1 MQTAICLPYMERQ
14 YDRAVTL
21 DWCRLVDAGP
31 FSSLSCGER
40 ITGPTQDM
48 RVLMAAAAAL
58 TERVRIVPALYVL
71 PMHSAVSA
79 AKEVAS
85 LDVLSGGRVTMTVG
99 VGGREHDYRA
109 LGVSFERR
117 FARLDEQVATMKR
130 IWRGEP
136 PFEGADPVGP
146 KPIQEGGPP
155 LLAGAMGPMSM
166 ARAAKWADGVYGFS
180 MNANPAPVEQAFRM
194 VLEAWEKAGRSER
207 PLRLTGFWY
216 SLSPEHAD
224 AKLKS
229 YVEQYLTILGADV
242 AKAVASSMVTHDE
255 SAVMR
260 GLDAIEELGCD
271 EFFLVPATCE
281 TAEVERAAELIA
293 RRG

>member
-1 MQTAICLPYMERQ
+1 MERE
-14 YDRAVTL
+14 YDRSVTL
-21 DWCRLVDAGP
+21 DWCRAIDAGP
-31 FSSLSCGER
+31 FSSLACGER

-48 RVLMAAAAAL
+48 RVLMSAAAAL
-58 TERVRIVPALYVL
+58 TERVRIVPTLYVL

-85 LDVLSGGRVTMTVG
+85 LDVLSAGRVTMTVG

-109 LGVSFERR
+109 LGAPFERR
-117 FARLDEQVATMKR
+117 FARLDEQVATMRR

-146 KPIQEGGPP
+146 LPVQEGGPP
-155 LLAGAMGPMSM
+155 LLAGVMGPKSM
-166 ARAAKWADGVYGFS
+166 ARVAKWADGVYGFS
-180 MNANPAPVEQAFRM
+180 MNADPGPVAQSFQMAD
-194 VLEAWEKAGRSER
+194 EAWQQAGRAER
-207 PLRLTGFWY
+207 PRRLTGFWY
-216 SLSPEHAD
+216 SLAPENAD

-229 YVEQYLTILGADV
+229 YVEQYLTIIGKDV
-242 AKAVASSMVTHDE
+242 ARAVASSMVAHDE
-255 SAVMR
+255 AAVMR

-281 TAEVERAAELIA
+281 LAEVERAAELIA
-293 RRG
+293 KRG